1 MAKPLIF
8 VVDDEPESGRLLAYH
23 LGKAGYEVE
32 LFSNGP
38 DCLKALDRNPSLV
51 CLDMQMPEMDGLEVL
66 KRIKAQ
72 NTKLGV
78 IMVTSNN
85 VVDTA
90 VQALKLG
97 AADYIIKPVDREK
110 IYIIKPVDREK
121 ILATVE
127 DTLDQTRVVGQ
138 IRNMEKDME
147 SAFAYK
153 NIVGDSDA
161 IKNVFTQIE
170 QVKSSNVNV
179 YINGESGTG
188 KELVARAIHFSGPGE
203 NRPFIDINCSA
214 LAEGLL
220 ETEMFGHEK
229 GAFTGAVGTHHG
241 KLELADG
248 GTLFFDEIA
257 DMSLKLQVKLLR
269 FLEEKSFER
278 VGGTKKIKVNV
289 RVVSATNKDL
299 QKEVE
304 KGNFREDLYYRLVV
318 FTIHVPPLR
327 DRKND
332 IPLLCGYLL
341 NKFKDELNKDIS
353 HISPEA
359 MDILNHYSW
368 PGNVRQLQ
376 NVILQSML
384 MSQTDTIEVEH
395 LPQEIQ
401 KAHETAAGT
410 VEEKSAVSGEE
421 ESSGGVDANS
431 LSEPNSI
438 SLDEGEKQTLLSA
451 LKMTNWNISEASNL
465 LGISRTTFYR
475 KLKKHGLSQTRG

>member
-1 MAKPLIF
+1 MAKSLIF

-23 LGKAGYEVE
+23 LDKGGYEVE
-32 LFSNGP
+32 LFSNGA
-38 DCLKALDRNPSLV
+38 DCLKALDRNPSIV

-66 KRIKAQ
+66 KRIKQ
-72 NTKLGV
+72 QDSKVGV
-78 IMVTSNN
+78 IMVTANN

-97 AADYIIKPVDREK
+97 AADYIIKPADREK
-110 IYIIKPVDREK
+110 L
-121 ILATVE
+121 LATVE
-127 DTLDQTRVVGQ
+127 DTLDQTQVVGQ
-138 IRNMEKDME
+138 IRNMEKGME
-147 SAFAYK
+147 ADFAYK
-153 NIVGDSDA
+153 NIVGESEA
-161 IKNVFTQIE
+161 IKKAFTQIE

-188 KELVARAIHFSGPGE
+188 KELVARAIHFSGPDE

-214 LAEGLL
+214 LAESLL
-220 ETEMFGHEK
+220 ESEMFGHEK
-229 GAFTGAVGTHHG
+229 GAFTGAVGTHRG

-304 KGNFREDLYYRLVV
+304 NGNFREDLYYRLVV

-327 DRKND
+327 ERKND
-332 IPLLCGYLL
+332 IPLLCSYLL
-341 NKFKDELNKDIS
+341 NKFNDELNKEIS
-353 HISPEA
+353 RISLEA
-359 MDILNHYSW
+359 MDILNHYRW

-384 MSQTDTIEVEH
+384 MSQTGTIEVEH

-401 KAHETAAGT
+401 KAHEQAQSK
-410 VEEKSAVSGEE
+410 EEPASSEKEKTMMENS
-421 ESSGGVDANS
+421 ESESVGS
-431 LSEPNSI
+431 SSI

-475 KLKKHGLSQTRG
+475 KLKKHGLSQTQS

>member
-1 MAKPLIF
+1 MAKSLIF

-23 LGKAGYEVE
+23 LEKAGYKVE

-38 DCLKALDRNPSLV
+38 DCLKALDRNPGIV

-66 KRIKAQ
+66 KRIKQ
-72 NTKLGV
+72 QDSKVGV

-97 AADYIIKPVDREK
+97 AADYIIKPADREK
-110 IYIIKPVDREK
+110 
-121 ILATVE
+121 LLTTVE

-147 SAFAYK
+147 AAFAYK
-153 NIVGDSDA
+153 NIVGESPA
-161 IKNVFTQIE
+161 IKRTFTQIE
-170 QVKSSNVNV
+170 QVKDSNVNV

-188 KELVARAIHFSGPGE
+188 KELVARAIHFSGPDE

-214 LAEGLL
+214 LAESLL
-220 ETEMFGHEK
+220 ESEMFGHEK
-229 GAFTGAVGTHHG
+229 GAFTGAIGTHRG

-278 VGGTKKIKVNV
+278 VGGTKKIKVNA

-327 DRKND
+327 ERKDD
-332 IPLLCGYLL
+332 ISLLCGYLL
-341 NKFKDELNKDIS
+341 NKFKDELNKEIT
-353 HISPEA
+353 HISPGA
-359 MDILNHYSW
+359 MDILNHYHW

-395 LPQEIQ
+395 FPQEIQ
-401 KAHETAAGT
+401 KAQEKANAPVEGESASSEKEETPGGVGT
-410 VEEKSAVSGEE
+410 NSQSG
-421 ESSGGVDANS
+421 SSG
-431 LSEPNSI
+431 I
-438 SLDEGEKQTLLSA
+438 SLDEGEKQALMSA

>member
-1 MAKPLIF
+1 LGNYQTMDKPLIF

-23 LGKAGYEVE
+23 LEKAGYRIE

-38 DCLKALDRNPSLV
+38 DCLKALGLKPSLV
-51 CLDMQMPEMDGLEVL
+51 CLDMQMPGMDGLEVL
-66 KRIKAQ
+66 KEIKTQ
-72 NTKLGV
+72 DSKLGV

-97 AADYIIKPVDREK
+97 AADYIIKPA
-110 IYIIKPVDREK
+110 DREK

-127 DTLDQTRVVGQ
+127 EALDQTQMVGQ
-138 IRNMEKDME
+138 IRNLEKDME
-147 SAFAYK
+147 GAFAYK
-153 NIVGDSDA
+153 NIVGESDA
-161 IKNVFTQIE
+161 IKRAFTQIE
-170 QVKSSNVNV
+170 QVKDSNVNV

-188 KELVARAIHFSGPGE
+188 KELVARAIHFCGPDE

-220 ETEMFGHEK
+220 ESEMFGHEK
-229 GAFTGAVGTHHG
+229 GAFTGAIGTHHG

-278 VGGTKKIKVNV
+278 VGGTKKIKVKV

-304 KGNFREDLYYRLVV
+304 NGNFREDLYYRLVV

-327 DRKND
+327 ERKND
-332 IPLLCGYLL
+332 IPLLCAYFL
-341 NKFKDELNKDIS
+341 NKFKDELNKEIN

-359 MDILNHYSW
+359 MDILNLYRW

-384 MSQTDTIEVEH
+384 MSQTDTIEVEN
-395 LPQEIQ
+395 LPQEIL
-401 KAHETAAGT
+401 KAR
-410 VEEKSAVSGEE
+410 EEKAPVPAKEIT
-421 ESSGGVDANS
+421 SSSKVERSEGMDANS
-431 LSEPNSI
+431 LSGTNSI

-465 LGISRTTFYR
+465 LEISRTTFYR
-475 KLKKHGLSQTRG
+475 KLKKHGLNQTRG

>member
-1 MAKPLIF
+1 MKKPLIF
-8 VVDDEPESGRLLAYH
+8 VVDDEPESGGLLGYF
-23 LGKAGYEVE
+23 LEKAGYEVQG
-32 LFSNGP
+32 FSNGP
-38 DCLKALDRNPSLV
+38 DCLKALDRNPSIV
-51 CLDMQMPEMDGLEVL
+51 CLDVQMPEMDGLEVL

-72 NTKLGV
+72 NPKMGV

-97 AADYIIKPVDREK
+97 AADYIIKPADREK
-110 IYIIKPVDREK
+110 L
-121 ILATVE
+121 LATVE
-127 DTLDQTRVVGQ
+127 ETLNQSQVVGQ
-138 IRNMEKDME
+138 IRSMEKGME
-147 SAFAYK
+147 SDFAYK
-153 NIVGDSDA
+153 NIVGESQA

-170 QVKSSNVNV
+170 QVKDSNVNV
-179 YINGESGTG
+179 YINGESGSG
-188 KELVARAIHFSGPGE
+188 KELVARAIHFSGPEE

-214 LAEGLL
+214 LAESLL

-229 GAFTGAVGTHHG
+229 GAFTGAIGTHRG

-278 VGGTKKIKVNV
+278 VGGTKKIKVDV

-327 DRKND
+327 ERSND
-332 IPLLCGYLL
+332 IPILCGYLL
-341 NKFKDELNKDIS
+341 NKFRDELNKEIS
-353 HISPEA
+353 HISPAA
-359 MDILNHYSW
+359 MDILNRYRW
-368 PGNVRQLQ
+368 PGNIRQLQ

-384 MSQTDTIEVEH
+384 MSQTGTIEVEH

-401 KAHETAAGT
+401 KAQ
-410 VEEKSAVSGEE
+410 EEVGAPIKEESDSSGERLE
-421 ESSGGVDANS
+421 EGPIGSSG
-431 LSEPNSI
+431 I

-465 LGISRTTFYR
+465 LSISRTTFYR

>member
-1 MAKPLIF
+1 
-8 VVDDEPESGRLLAYH
+8 
-23 LGKAGYEVE
+23 
-32 LFSNGP
+32 
-38 DCLKALDRNPSLV
+38 
-51 CLDMQMPEMDGLEVL
+51 
-66 KRIKAQ
+66 
-72 NTKLGV
+72 
-78 IMVTSNN
+78 
-85 VVDTA
+85 
-90 VQALKLG
+90 
-97 AADYIIKPVDREK
+97 
-110 IYIIKPVDREK
+110 
-121 ILATVE
+121 
-127 DTLDQTRVVGQ
+127 
-138 IRNMEKDME
+138 MEKSMGSD
-147 SAFAYK
+147 FAYK
-153 NIVGDSDA
+153 NIVGESQA

-170 QVKSSNVNV
+170 QVKDSNINV

-214 LAEGLL
+214 LAESLL

-229 GAFTGAVGTHHG
+229 GAFTGAVGTHRG

-278 VGGTKKIKVNV
+278 VGGTKKIKVDV

-327 DRKND
+327 ERKND
-332 IPLLCGYLL
+332 ISHLCSYLL
-341 NKFKDELNKDIS
+341 NKFKDELNKEIS
-353 HISPEA
+353 HISPAA
-359 MDILNHYSW
+359 MDILNQYRW

-384 MSQTDTIEVEH
+384 MSKTGTIEVEH

-401 KAHETAAGT
+401 NAQPEAPASVKVKSDLPEE
-410 VEEKSAVSGEE
+410 VEEDSADTSK
-421 ESSGGVDANS
+421 
-431 LSEPNSI
+431 I
-438 SLDEGEKQTLLSA
+438 SLDEGEKQTLMSA

-465 LGISRTTFYR
+465 LSISRTTFYR

>member
-1 MAKPLIF
+1 MKKPLIF
-8 VVDDEPESGRLLAYH
+8 VVDDELESGSLLAYF
-23 LGKAGYEVE
+23 LEKAGYEVAG
-32 LFSNGP
+32 FSNGP
-38 DCLKALDRNPSLV
+38 DCLKELHRKPSIV
-51 CLDMQMPEMDGLEVL
+51 CLDVQMPEMDGLEVL
-66 KRIKAQ
+66 KKVKAQ
-72 NTKLGV
+72 DSRIGA

-97 AADYIIKPVDREK
+97 AADYIIKPADREK
-110 IYIIKPVDREK
+110 LLE
-121 ILATVE
+121 TVE
-127 DTLDQTRVVGQ
+127 EVLNQTQVVSQ
-138 IRNMEKDME
+138 IRSMEKTMGGD
-147 SAFAYK
+147 FAYK
-153 NIVGDSDA
+153 NIVGESQA
-161 IKNVFTQIE
+161 IKDVFTQIE
-170 QVKSSNVNV
+170 QVKESNVNV

-188 KELVARAIHFSGPGE
+188 KELVARAIHFSGSAE

-229 GAFTGAVGTHHG
+229 GAFTGAIGTHRG

-257 DMSLKLQVKLLR
+257 DMSLNLQVKLLR

-278 VGGTKKIKVNV
+278 VGGTKKISVNV

-327 DRKND
+327 ERKND
-332 IPLLCGYLL
+332 IPHLCGYFL
-341 NKFKDELNKDIS
+341 NKFKDELNKEIN
-353 HISPEA
+353 HISPAA
-359 MDILNHYSW
+359 MEVLNLYRW

-384 MSQTDTIEVEH
+384 MSQTGVIEVEN
-395 LPQEIQ
+395 LPQEIR
-401 KAHETAAGT
+401 KAQQETPASAQEISDLSGKEETGQSESENDPAG
-410 VEEKSAVSGEE
+410 S
-421 ESSGGVDANS
+421 NR
-431 LSEPNSI
+431 I
-438 SLDEGEKQTLLSA
+438 SLNEGEKQTLLSA

-465 LGISRTTFYR
+465 LSISRTTFYR
-475 KLKKHGLSQTRG
+475 KLKKHGLNQTRG

>member
-1 MAKPLIF
+1 MAKSLIF

-23 LGKAGYEVE
+23 LEKAGYKVE

-38 DCLKALDRNPSLV
+38 DCLKALDRNPGIV

-66 KRIKAQ
+66 KRIKQ
-72 NTKLGV
+72 QDSKVGV

-97 AADYIIKPVDREK
+97 AADYIIKPADREK
-110 IYIIKPVDREK
+110 
-121 ILATVE
+121 LLTTVE

-147 SAFAYK
+147 AAFAYK
-153 NIVGDSDA
+153 NIVGESPA
-161 IKNVFTQIE
+161 IKRTFTQIE
-170 QVKSSNVNV
+170 QVKDSNVNV

-188 KELVARAIHFSGPGE
+188 KELVARAIHFSGPDE

-214 LAEGLL
+214 LAESLL
-220 ETEMFGHEK
+220 ESEMFGHEK
-229 GAFTGAVGTHHG
+229 GAFTGAIGTHRG

-278 VGGTKKIKVNV
+278 VGGTKKIKVNA

-327 DRKND
+327 ERKDD
-332 IPLLCGYLL
+332 ISLLCGYLL
-341 NKFKDELNKDIS
+341 NKFKDELNKEIT
-353 HISPEA
+353 HISPGA
-359 MDILNHYSW
+359 MDILNHYHW

-395 LPQEIQ
+395 FPQEIQ
-401 KAHETAAGT
+401 KAQEKANAPVEGESASSEKEETPGGVGT
-410 VEEKSAVSGEE
+410 NSQSG
-421 ESSGGVDANS
+421 SSG
-431 LSEPNSI
+431 I
-438 SLDEGEKQTLLSA
+438 SLDEGEKQALMSA

-475 KLKKHGLSQTRG
+475 KLKKHGLSQT

>member
-1 MAKPLIF
+1 MKKPLIF
-8 VVDDEPESGRLLAYH
+8 VVDDEPESGSLLAYF
-23 LGKAGYEVE
+23 LEKAGYEVE
-32 LFSNGP
+32 GFTNGP
-38 DCLKALDRNPSLV
+38 DCLKALDRNPSIV
-51 CLDMQMPEMDGLEVL
+51 CLDVQMPEMDGLEVL
-66 KRIKAQ
+66 ERIREQ
-72 NTKLGV
+72 NSRIGV

-85 VVDTA
+85 VLDTA

-97 AADYIIKPVDREK
+97 AVDYIIKPA
-110 IYIIKPVDREK
+110 DREK
-121 ILATVE
+121 ILSTVE
-127 DTLDQTRVVGQ
+127 ETLNQTRVVGH
-138 IRNMEKDME
+138 IRNLEKGMEND
-147 SAFAYK
+147 FAYK
-153 NIVGDSDA
+153 NIVGESQE

-170 QVKSSNVNV
+170 QVKDSNVNV

-188 KELVARAIHFSGPGE
+188 KELVARAIHFSGPEG
-203 NRPFIDINCSA
+203 NRPFVDINCSA
-214 LAEGLL
+214 LAENLL

-229 GAFTGAVGTHHG
+229 GAFTGAVSTHRG

-248 GTLFFDEIA
+248 GTLFLDEIA
-257 DMSLKLQVKLLR
+257 DMSLSLQVKLLR

-289 RVVSATNKDL
+289 RVISATNKNL

-332 IPLLCGYLL
+332 IPLLCNYLL
-341 NKFKDELNKDIS
+341 NKFKDELNKEIS
-353 HISPEA
+353 HISPDA
-359 MDILNHYSW
+359 LDILNQYRW

-384 MSQTDTIEVEH
+384 MSQTGTIEVEH
-395 LPQEIQ
+395 LPQEMRDQ
-401 KAHETAAGT
+401 EATAP
-410 VEEKSAVSGEE
+410 ESG
-421 ESSGGVDANS
+421 SSGAESVVVKE
-431 LSEPNSI
+431 SEGNPVGSDNI

-465 LGISRTTFYR
+465 LSISRTTFYR
-475 KLKKHGLSQTRG
+475 KLKKHGLNQAKG

>member
-1 MAKPLIF
+1 MKKTLIF
-8 VVDDEPESGRLLAYH
+8 VVDDEPESGALLAYF
-23 LGKAGYEVE
+23 LEKAGYEVKG
-32 LFSNGP
+32 FTNGP
-38 DCLKALDRNPSLV
+38 DCLKALGQNPSLV
-51 CLDMQMPEMDGLEVL
+51 CLDVQMPGMDGLEVL
-66 KRIKAQ
+66 KKIKEENPQ
-72 NTKLGV
+72 RGV

-97 AADYIIKPVDREK
+97 AADYIIKPADREK
-110 IYIIKPVDREK
+110 F
-121 ILATVE
+121 LATVE
-127 DTLDQTRVVGQ
+127 DTLDQTQVVGQ
-138 IRNMEKDME
+138 IRNMEKGME
-147 SAFAYK
+147 SDFAYK
-153 NIVGDSDA
+153 NIVGESES
-161 IKNVFTQIE
+161 IRNVFTQIE
-170 QVKSSNVNV
+170 QVKDSNVNV

-188 KELVARAIHFSGPGE
+188 KELVARAIHFSKAGE

-229 GAFTGAVGTHHG
+229 GAFTGAIGTHRG

-304 KGNFREDLYYRLVV
+304 AGNFREDLYYRLVV

-327 DRKND
+327 ERKND
-332 IPLLCGYLL
+332 VTLLCGYLL
-341 NKFKDELNKDIS
+341 NKFKDELNKEIS

-359 MDILNHYSW
+359 MDVLNRYRW
-368 PGNVRQLQ
+368 PGNIRQLQ

-384 MSQTDTIEVEH
+384 MSQTGTIEVEH
-395 LPQEIQ
+395 LPQEIR
-401 KAHETAAGT
+401 KAGDT
-410 VEEKSAVSGEE
+410 VSSAKGVSDSSEDERGLVGKAEEVPVGS
-421 ESSGGVDANS
+421 D
-431 LSEPNSI
+431 SI
-438 SLDEGEKQTLLSA
+438 SFEEGEKKTLLSA

-465 LGISRTTFYR
+465 LNISRTTFYR
-475 KLKKHGLSQTRG
+475 KLKKHRLSQTQG

>member
-8 VVDDEPESGRLLAYH
+8 VVDDEPESGGLLAYY
-23 LGKAGYEVE
+23 LEKAGYEVAQ
-32 LFSNGP
+32 FSNGP

-72 NTKLGV
+72 NSKLGA

-85 VVDTA
+85 EVDTA

-97 AADYIIKPVDREK
+97 AADYIIKPADRE
-110 IYIIKPVDREK
+110 RF
-121 ILATVE
+121 LTTVE
-127 DTLDQTRVVGQ
+127 DTLDQTQLVGQ

-153 NIVGDSDA
+153 NIVGESQA
-161 IKNVFTQIE
+161 IKKVFTQIE
-170 QVKSSNVNV
+170 QVKDSNVNV

-188 KELVARAIHFSGPGE
+188 KELVARAIHFSGPEE

-229 GAFTGAVGTHHG
+229 GAFTGAIGTHRG

-327 DRKND
+327 ERKND

-341 NKFKDELNKDIS
+341 NKFKDELNKEIS
-353 HISPEA
+353 HISPGA
-359 MDILNHYSW
+359 MDILNHYRW

-384 MSQTDTIEVEH
+384 MSQTSTIEIEN

-401 KAHETAAGT
+401 KA
-410 VEEKSAVSGEE
+410 GEE
-421 ESSGGVDANS
+421 GATASVKGEPA
-431 LSEPNSI
+431 LSEEVRASDGMETSENDQAGSNRI
-438 SLDEGEKQTLLSA
+438 SLDEGEKQTLMSA

>member
-1 MAKPLIF
+1 MAKSLIF

-23 LGKAGYEVE
+23 LEKASYKVD

-38 DCLKALDRNPSLV
+38 DCLKALDRNPSIV

-66 KRIKAQ
+66 KRIKRQ
-72 NTKLGV
+72 DSKVGV

-85 VVDTA
+85 VIDTA

-110 IYIIKPVDREK
+110 I
-121 ILATVE
+121 LATVE
-127 DTLDQTRVVGQ
+127 NTLDQTRVVGQ

-153 NIVGDSDA
+153 NIVGESQA
-161 IKNVFTQIE
+161 IKSVFAQIE
-170 QVKSSNVNV
+170 RVKDSNVNV

-188 KELVARAIHFSGPGE
+188 KELVARAIHFSGPDE

-220 ETEMFGHEK
+220 ESEMFGHEK
-229 GAFTGAVGTHHG
+229 GSFTGAIGTHRG

-257 DMSLKLQVKLLR
+257 DMSPKLQVKLLR

-327 DRKND
+327 ERKND
-332 IPLLCGYLL
+332 IPLLFGYLL
-341 NKFKDELNKDIS
+341 NKFKDELNKEIT

-359 MDILNHYSW
+359 MDILNHYRW

-384 MSQTDTIEVEH
+384 MSQTSTIEVEH

-401 KAHETAAGT
+401 KAQGGNSSSVKGESASSEGER
-410 VEEKSAVSGEE
+410 VFEEDS
-421 ESSGGVDANS
+421 ESDPASSNR
-431 LSEPNSI
+431 I

-475 KLKKHGLSQTRG
+475 KLKKHGLNQTQG

>member
-1 MAKPLIF
+1 MAKTLIF
-8 VVDDEPESGRLLAYH
+8 VVDDETESRLLLAYH
-23 LGKAGYEVE
+23 LEKSGYEVE
-32 LFSNGP
+32 QFSNGP
-38 DCLKALDRNPSLV
+38 DCLKALDRKPGIV
-51 CLDMQMPEMDGLEVL
+51 CLDMQMPKMDGLEVL
-66 KRIKAQ
+66 KRIKKKDPQ
-72 NTKLGV
+72 TGV

-97 AADYIIKPVDREK
+97 AADYIIKPADREK
-110 IYIIKPVDREK
+110 
-121 ILATVE
+121 LLTTVE
-127 DTLDQTRVVGQ
+127 DALDSTRVVGQ
-138 IRNMEKDME
+138 IRNMEKGMKGD
-147 SAFAYK
+147 FAYK
-153 NIVGDSDA
+153 NIVGESQV
-161 IKNVFTQIE
+161 IKDVFTQIE
-170 QVKSSNVNV
+170 RVKDSNVNV

-188 KELVARAIHFSGPGE
+188 KELVARAIHFSGLDD

-229 GAFTGAVGTHHG
+229 GAFTGATGTHRG

-327 DRKND
+327 ERRND
-332 IPLLCGYLL
+332 IPLLCAYLL
-341 NKFKDELNKDIS
+341 NKFKDELNKEIN

-359 MDILNHYSW
+359 MDIFNHYRW

-384 MSQTDTIEVEH
+384 MAQTDTIEVEN
-395 LPQEIQ
+395 LPQEIR
-401 KAHETAAGT
+401 EVRESTAPV
-410 VEEKSAVSGEE
+410 VEELA
-421 ESSGGVDANS
+421 SSGKERMVEGEGADSQSVPS
-431 LSEPNSI
+431 SI
-438 SLDEGEKQTLLSA
+438 SLDEGEKQALLSA

-465 LGISRTTFYR
+465 LRISRTTFYR
-475 KLKKHGLSQTRG
+475 KLKKHGLNQSRG

>member
-1 MAKPLIF
+1 MAKSLIF

-23 LGKAGYEVE
+23 LEKAGYEVG

-38 DCLKALDRNPSLV
+38 DCLKALDRKPSIV
-51 CLDMQMPEMDGLEVL
+51 CLDMQMPKMDGLEVL
-66 KRIKAQ
+66 KRIKQ
-72 NTKLGV
+72 QDSKVGV

-85 VVDTA
+85 VIDTA

-97 AADYIIKPVDREK
+97 AADYIIKPADREK
-110 IYIIKPVDREK
+110 
-121 ILATVE
+121 LLTTVE
-127 DTLDQTRVVGQ
+127 DTLDQTQVVGQ

-147 SAFAYK
+147 GAFAYK
-153 NIVGDSDA
+153 NIVGESQD
-161 IKNVFTQIE
+161 IKRVFTQIE
-170 QVKSSNVNV
+170 QVKGSNVNV

-188 KELVARAIHFSGPGE
+188 KELVARAIHFSGPDE

-220 ETEMFGHEK
+220 ETELFGHEK
-229 GAFTGAVGTHHG
+229 GAFTGAIGTHHG

-299 QKEVE
+299 LKEVE
-304 KGNFREDLYYRLVV
+304 MGNFREDLYYRLVV

-327 DRKND
+327 ERRND
-332 IPLLCGYLL
+332 IPLLCSYLL
-341 NKFKDELNKDIS
+341 NKFKDELNKEIN
-353 HISPEA
+353 HISPDA
-359 MDILNHYSW
+359 MDILNHYRW

-401 KAHETAAGT
+401 KAQEIATAP
-410 VEEKSAVSGEE
+410 GEE
-421 ESSGGVDANS
+421 ESASDEGRETSGGGDVNS
-431 LSEPNSI
+431 QSGSNSI

-451 LKMTNWNISEASNL
+451 LKMTSWNISEASNL

>member
-1 MAKPLIF
+1 MKKTLIF
-8 VVDDEPESGRLLAYH
+8 VVDDEPESGALLAYF
-23 LGKAGYEVE
+23 LEKAGYEVKG
-32 LFSNGP
+32 FTNGP
-38 DCLKALDRNPSLV
+38 DCLEALDQNPSLV
-51 CLDMQMPEMDGLEVL
+51 CLDVQMPEMDGLEVL
-66 KRIKAQ
+66 KRIKEK
-72 NTKLGV
+72 NPKMGV
-78 IMVTSNN
+78 VMVTSNN

-97 AADYIIKPVDREK
+97 AADYIIKPADREK
-110 IYIIKPVDREK
+110 
-121 ILATVE
+121 LLTTVE
-127 DTLDQTRVVGQ
+127 ETLDQTHMVGE
-138 IRNMEKDME
+138 IRNMEKGME
-147 SAFAYK
+147 SDFAYK
-153 NIVGDSDA
+153 NIVGESKA

-170 QVKSSNVNV
+170 QVKESNVNV

-188 KELVARAIHFSGPGE
+188 KELVARAIHFSGPEE

-214 LAEGLL
+214 LAESLL

-229 GAFTGAVGTHHG
+229 GAFTGAIGTHQG

-327 DRKND
+327 ERKND
-332 IPLLCGYLL
+332 IPLLCSYLL
-341 NKFKDELNKDIS
+341 NKFKDELNKEIS

-359 MDILNHYSW
+359 MDILNRYRW

-384 MSQTDTIEVEH
+384 MSQTGTIEVEH
-395 LPQEIQ
+395 LPKEIQ
-401 KAHETAAGT
+401 KSQDAASAP
-410 VEEKSAVSGEE
+410 VNEEPDSSGEE
-421 ESSGGVDANS
+421 AITANETEGSSEGGS
-431 LSEPNSI
+431 RI

-451 LKMTNWNISEASNL
+451 LKMTNWNISEASNIL
-465 LGISRTTFYR
+465 SISRTTFYR
-475 KLKKHGLSQTRG
+475 KLKKHGLSQTRD

>member
-8 VVDDEPESGRLLAYH
+8 VVDDEPESGGLLTYY
-23 LGKAGYEVE
+23 LEKAGYEVE
-32 LFSNGP
+32 QFSNGP
-38 DCLKALDRNPSLV
+38 DCLKAMDRKPGV
-51 CLDMQMPEMDGLEVL
+51 ICLDMQMPEMDGLEVL
-66 KRIKAQ
+66 KRIKAM
-72 NTKLGV
+72 NSKLGV

-97 AADYIIKPVDREK
+97 ASDYIIKPADREK
-110 IYIIKPVDREK
+110 FLE
-121 ILATVE
+121 TVE
-127 DTLDQTRVVGQ
+127 ETWEQTRVVGQ
-138 IRNMEKDME
+138 IRNMQKDME

-153 NIVGDSDA
+153 NIVGESQA
-161 IKNVFTQIE
+161 IKSVFTQIE
-170 QVKSSNVNV
+170 QVKGSNVNV

-188 KELVARAIHFSGPGE
+188 KELVARAIHFSGVDE

-214 LAEGLL
+214 LAESLL
-220 ETEMFGHEK
+220 ETELFGHEK
-229 GAFTGAVGTHHG
+229 GAFTGAIGTHRG

-269 FLEEKSFER
+269 FLEEKNFER
-278 VGGTKKIKVNV
+278 VGGTKKIKVKV

-299 QKEVE
+299 LKEVE

-327 DRKND
+327 ERKND
-332 IPLLCGYLL
+332 IPVLCGYLL
-341 NKFKDELNKDIS
+341 NKFKDELNKEIT
-353 HISPEA
+353 HISPDA
-359 MDILNHYSW
+359 MDILNHYPW

-384 MSQTDTIEVEH
+384 MSQTGTIEVEH

-401 KAHETAAGT
+401 KRQ
-410 VEEKSAVSGEE
+410 EKADSSISVSSEKDSAVVGKAENHPAGS
-421 ESSGGVDANS
+421 DR
-431 LSEPNSI
+431 I

-465 LGISRTTFYR
+465 LDISRTTFYR
-475 KLKKHGLSQTRG
+475 KLKKHGLNQTRE

>member
-1 MAKPLIF
+1 MAKTLIF
-8 VVDDEPESGRLLAYH
+8 VVDDESESRLVLAYH
-23 LGKAGYEVE
+23 LEKAGYEVE
-32 LFSNGP
+32 QFSNGP
-38 DCLKALDRNPSLV
+38 DCLKALDRKPGIV
-51 CLDMQMPEMDGLEVL
+51 CLDMQMPKMDGLEVL
-66 KRIKAQ
+66 KRIKQ
-72 NTKLGV
+72 RDSKVGV

-97 AADYIIKPVDREK
+97 AADYIIKPADREK
-110 IYIIKPVDREK
+110 
-121 ILATVE
+121 LLTTVE
-127 DTLDQTRVVGQ
+127 DALDSTRVVGQ

-153 NIVGDSDA
+153 NIVGESEA
-161 IKNVFTQIE
+161 IKTVFTQIE
-170 QVKSSNVNV
+170 RVKDSNVNV
-179 YINGESGTG
+179 YVNGESGTG
-188 KELVARAIHFSGPGE
+188 KELVARAIHFSGPDE

-229 GAFTGAVGTHHG
+229 GAFTGAIGTHRG

-299 QKEVE
+299 LKEVE

-327 DRKND
+327 ERKND

-341 NKFKDELNKDIS
+341 NKFKDELNKEIT
-353 HISPEA
+353 HVSPGA
-359 MDILNHYSW
+359 MDILNHYRW

-401 KAHETAAGT
+401 TARKEASAAVTGESASSEENKASVG
-410 VEEKSAVSGEE
+410 
-421 ESSGGVDANS
+421 
-431 LSEPNSI
+431 LSERDQADSNCI

-475 KLKKHGLSQTRG
+475 KLKKHGLNQTQG

>member
-1 MAKPLIF
+1 MKKPLIF
-8 VVDDEPESGRLLAYH
+8 VVDDEPESGGLLCYF
-23 LGKAGYEVE
+23 LEKAGYEVDG
-32 LFSNGP
+32 FSNGS
-38 DCLKALDRNPSLV
+38 DCLKALDRGPSLV
-51 CLDMQMPEMDGLEVL
+51 CLDVQMPEMDGLEVL

-72 NTKLGV
+72 NPKMGV

-97 AADYIIKPVDREK
+97 AADYIIKPADREK
-110 IYIIKPVDREK
+110 
-121 ILATVE
+121 LLGAVE
-127 DTLDQTRVVGQ
+127 ETLNQSQVVGQ
-138 IRNMEKDME
+138 IRSMEKGME
-147 SAFAYK
+147 SDFAYK
-153 NIVGDSDA
+153 NIVGESQA

-170 QVKSSNVNV
+170 QVKDSNVNV
-179 YINGESGTG
+179 YINGESGSG
-188 KELVARAIHFSGPGE
+188 KELVARAIHFSGPEG

-214 LAEGLL
+214 LAESLL

-229 GAFTGAVGTHHG
+229 GAFTGAVGTHRG

-278 VGGTKKIKVNV
+278 VGGTKKIKVDV

-327 DRKND
+327 ERSND
-332 IPLLCGYLL
+332 IPILCGYLL
-341 NKFKDELNKDIS
+341 NKFRDELNKDIS
-353 HISPEA
+353 HISPAA
-359 MDILNHYSW
+359 MDILNRYRW
-368 PGNVRQLQ
+368 PGNIRQLQ

-384 MSQTDTIEVEH
+384 MSQTGTIEVEH

-401 KAHETAAGT
+401 IAQDEVPVPAK
-410 VEEKSAVSGEE
+410 VESDSSGEE
-421 ESSGGVDANS
+421 KAPVEISEEEPVGSSR
-431 LSEPNSI
+431 I

-451 LKMTNWNISEASNL
+451 LKMTNWNISEASHL
-465 LGISRTTFYR
+465 LSISRTTFYR

>member
-1 MAKPLIF
+1 MTDDLIF
-8 VVDDEPESGRLLAYH
+8 VVDDEPEVGGLLAYY
-23 LGKAGYEVE
+23 LEKAGYRVE
-32 LFSNGP
+32 QFSSGP
-38 DCLKALDRNPSLV
+38 NCLKALDQNPRIV
-51 CLDMQMPEMDGLEVL
+51 CLDMHMPEMDGLEVL
-66 KRIKAQ
+66 KKIKDR
-72 NTKLGV
+72 NSGTGV

-85 VVDTA
+85 TVDTA

-97 AADYIIKPVDREK
+97 AADYIIKPADQEK
-110 IYIIKPVDREK
+110 FIGTIKEV
-121 ILATVE
+121 
-127 DTLDQTRVVGQ
+127 LDQTRVVGQ
-138 IRNMEKDME
+138 IRSLEKDMKQ
-147 SAFAYK
+147 AFAYK
-153 NIVGDSDA
+153 NIIGESPA

-170 QVKSSNVNV
+170 RVKDSNVNV
-179 YINGESGTG
+179 YIHGESGTG
-188 KELVARAIHFSGPGE
+188 KELVARAIHFSGPE
-203 NRPFIDINCSA
+203 QNRPFIDINCSA
-214 LAEGLL
+214 LAESLL

-229 GAFTGAVGTHHG
+229 GAFTGAIGTHRG

-248 GTLFFDEIA
+248 GTLFLDEIA
-257 DMSLKLQVKLLR
+257 DMSLQLQVKLLR

-278 VGGTKKIKVNV
+278 VGGTKKIKVDV

-327 DRKND
+327 ERRDH

-341 NKFKDELNKDIS
+341 NKFKDELNKEIS
-353 HISPEA
+353 HISPDA
-359 MDILNHYSW
+359 MDIMNNYRW

-384 MSQTDTIEVEH
+384 MSQSGIIEVAH

-401 KAHETAAGT
+401 KSRQEPVTPLKES
-410 VEEKSAVSGEE
+410 VSFEDSPSDDNSKS
-421 ESSGGVDANS
+421 DFHK
-431 LSEPNSI
+431 I

-465 LGISRTTFYR
+465 LSISRTTFYR
-475 KLKKHGLSQTRG
+475 KLKKHGLSQSRD

>member
-1 MAKPLIF
+1 MTTPLVF
-8 VVDDEPESGRLLAYH
+8 VVDDEPESGGLLAYY
-23 LGKAGYEVE
+23 LEKAGYEVAQ
-32 LFSNGP
+32 FSNGP
-38 DCLKALDRNPSLV
+38 DCLKSLDRNPSLV
-51 CLDMQMPEMDGLEVL
+51 CLDMHMPEMDGLDVL
-66 KRIKAQ
+66 KRIKSKNSPA
-72 NTKLGV
+72 GV
-78 IMVTSNN
+78 IMVTSNKT
-85 VVDTA
+85 VDTA

-97 AADYIIKPVDREK
+97 TADYIIKPADQDK
-110 IYIIKPVDREK
+110 F
-121 ILATVE
+121 LATVQE
-127 DTLDQTRVVGQ
+127 TLDQTQVVGR
-138 IRNMEKDME
+138 IRKMEKDME
-147 SAFAYK
+147 KAFAYK
-153 NIVGDSDA
+153 NIVGESPS
-161 IKNVFTQIE
+161 IRNVFTQIE
-170 QVKSSNVNV
+170 QVKGSNVNV

-188 KELVARAIHFSGPGE
+188 KELVARAIHFSGTE
-203 NRPFIDINCSA
+203 DNRPFIDINCSA

-229 GAFTGAVGTHHG
+229 GAFTGAIGTHRG

-278 VGGTKKIKVNV
+278 VGGTKKINVNV
-289 RVVSATNKDL
+289 RVVSDTNKDL

-318 FTIHVPPLR
+318 FTIHVPSLR
-327 DRKND
+327 ERKND

-341 NKFKDELNKDIS
+341 NKFKDELNKEITR
-353 HISPEA
+353 ISPEA
-359 MDILNHYSW
+359 MDILNAYRW

-384 MSQTDTIEVEH
+384 MSQTGSIEVEN

-401 KAHETAAGT
+401 KFRVEAAAG
-410 VEEKSAVSGEE
+410 VEESQPTGEGSPSGDVENE
-421 ESSGGVDANS
+421 PGDSSV
-431 LSEPNSI
+431 I

-465 LGISRTTFYR
+465 LSISRTTFYR
-475 KLKKHGLSQTRG
+475 KLKKHGLSQNRG

>member
-1 MAKPLIF
+1 MAKSLIF

-23 LGKAGYEVE
+23 LEKAGYKVE

-38 DCLKALDRNPSLV
+38 DCLKALDRNPGIV

-66 KRIKAQ
+66 KRIKQ
-72 NTKLGV
+72 QDSKVGV
-78 IMVTSNN
+78 IMVTSTN

-110 IYIIKPVDREK
+110 
-121 ILATVE
+121 LLTTVE

-147 SAFAYK
+147 AAFAYK
-153 NIVGDSDA
+153 NIVGESPA
-161 IKNVFTQIE
+161 IKRTFTQIE
-170 QVKSSNVNV
+170 QVKDSNVNV

-188 KELVARAIHFSGPGE
+188 KELVARAIHFSGPDE

-214 LAEGLL
+214 LAESLL
-220 ETEMFGHEK
+220 ESEMFGHEK
-229 GAFTGAVGTHHG
+229 GAFTGAIGTHRG

-278 VGGTKKIKVNV
+278 VGGTKKIKVNA

-327 DRKND
+327 ERKDD
-332 IPLLCGYLL
+332 ISLLCGYLL
-341 NKFKDELNKDIS
+341 NKFKDELNKEIT
-353 HISPEA
+353 HISPGA
-359 MDILNHYSW
+359 MDILNHYHW

-395 LPQEIQ
+395 FPQEIQ
-401 KAHETAAGT
+401 KAQEKATAPVKGESASSEKEETPGGVGT
-410 VEEKSAVSGEE
+410 NSQSG
-421 ESSGGVDANS
+421 SSG
-431 LSEPNSI
+431 I
-438 SLDEGEKQTLLSA
+438 SLDEGEKQALMSA

>member
-1 MAKPLIF
+1 MTDDLIF
-8 VVDDEPESGRLLAYH
+8 VVDDEPEVGGLLAYY
-23 LGKAGYEVE
+23 LEKAGYRVE
-32 LFSNGP
+32 QFSSGP
-38 DCLKALDRNPSLV
+38 NCLKALDQNPRIV
-51 CLDMQMPEMDGLEVL
+51 CLDMHMPEMDGLEVL
-66 KRIKAQ
+66 KKIKDR
-72 NTKLGV
+72 NSGTGV

-85 VVDTA
+85 TVDTA

-97 AADYIIKPVDREK
+97 AADYIIKPADQEK
-110 IYIIKPVDREK
+110 FIGTIKEV
-121 ILATVE
+121 
-127 DTLDQTRVVGQ
+127 LDQTRVVGQ
-138 IRNMEKDME
+138 IRSLEKDMKQ
-147 SAFAYK
+147 AFAYK
-153 NIVGDSDA
+153 NIIGESPA

-170 QVKSSNVNV
+170 RVKDSNVNV
-179 YINGESGTG
+179 YIHGESGTG
-188 KELVARAIHFSGPGE
+188 KELVARAIHFSGPE
-203 NRPFIDINCSA
+203 QNRPFIDINCSA
-214 LAEGLL
+214 LAESLL

-229 GAFTGAVGTHHG
+229 GAFTGAIGTHRG

-248 GTLFFDEIA
+248 GTLFLDEIA
-257 DMSLKLQVKLLR
+257 DMSLQLQVKLLR

-278 VGGTKKIKVNV
+278 VGGTKKIKVDV

-327 DRKND
+327 ERRDD

-341 NKFKDELNKDIS
+341 NKFKDELNKEIS
-353 HISPEA
+353 HISPDA
-359 MDILNHYSW
+359 MDIMNNYRW

-384 MSQTDTIEVEH
+384 MSQSGIIEVAH

-401 KAHETAAGT
+401 KSRQEPVTPLKES
-410 VEEKSAVSGEE
+410 VSFEDSPSDDNSKS
-421 ESSGGVDANS
+421 DFHK
-431 LSEPNSI
+431 I

-465 LGISRTTFYR
+465 LSISRTTFYR
-475 KLKKHGLSQTRG
+475 KLKKHGLSQSRD

>member
-8 VVDDEPESGRLLAYH
+8 VVDDEPESGALLAYY
-23 LGKAGYEVE
+23 LEKAGYEVAQF
-32 LFSNGP
+32 LNGP
-38 DCLKALDRNPSLV
+38 DSLMALDRNPSMV

-66 KRIKAQ
+66 KRIKARSP
-72 NTKLGV
+72 KLGV

-85 VVDTA
+85 VVDSA

-97 AADYIIKPVDREK
+97 AADYIIKPADQEK
-110 IYIIKPVDREK
+110 F
-121 ILATVE
+121 LATVK
-127 DTLDQTRVVGQ
+127 DTLDQTRVVDQ
-138 IRNMEKDME
+138 IRDLEKDME

-153 NIVGDSDA
+153 NIVGESSA
-161 IKNVFTQIE
+161 IKSVFAQIE
-170 QVKSSNVNV
+170 QVKDSNVNV

-188 KELVARAIHFSGPGE
+188 KELVARAIHFSGPDE

-214 LAEGLL
+214 LAESLL

-229 GAFTGAVGTHHG
+229 GAFTGAIGIHRG

-257 DMSLKLQVKLLR
+257 DMSLMLQVKLLR

-278 VGGTKKIKVNV
+278 VGGTKKIKVNL

-299 QKEVE
+299 QKEVD

-327 DRKND
+327 ERKND

-341 NKFKDELNKDIS
+341 NKFKDELNKEIS
-353 HISPEA
+353 HISPAA
-359 MDILNHYSW
+359 MDILNRYGW

-384 MSQTDTIEVEH
+384 MSQTGTIEVEH
-395 LPQEIQ
+395 LPKEIQ
-401 KAHETAAGT
+401 KTT
-410 VEEKSAVSGEE
+410 EEAPASVSGEPATSGE
-421 ESSGGVDANS
+421 VESSEGIEGSDNGPVGSNK
-431 LSEPNSI
+431 I

-475 KLKKHGLSQTRG
+475 KLKKHGLNQSQG

>member
-1 MAKPLIF
+1 
-8 VVDDEPESGRLLAYH
+8 VVDA
-23 LGKAGYEVE
+23 
-32 LFSNGP
+32 
-38 DCLKALDRNPSLV
+38 
-51 CLDMQMPEMDGLEVL
+51 
-66 KRIKAQ
+66 
-72 NTKLGV
+72 
-78 IMVTSNN
+78 
-85 VVDTA
+85 A

-97 AADYIIKPVDREK
+97 ASDYIIKPADREK
-110 IYIIKPVDREK
+110 F
-121 ILATVE
+121 LATVE
-127 DTLDQTRVVGQ
+127 ETLDQTRVMDH
-138 IRNMEKDME
+138 IRDMEKDME

-153 NIVGDSDA
+153 NIVGESQA

-170 QVKSSNVNV
+170 QVKHSNVNV

-188 KELVARAIHFSGPGE
+188 KELVARAIHFSGPEE

-214 LAEGLL
+214 LAESLL

-229 GAFTGAVGTHHG
+229 GAFTGATGTHRG

-299 QKEVE
+299 LKEVE

-327 DRKND
+327 ERKND

-341 NKFKDELNKDIS
+341 NKFKDELNKEIT
-353 HISPEA
+353 HISPAA
-359 MDILNHYSW
+359 MDILDHYSW

-384 MSQTDTIEVEH
+384 MSQTGTIEVEH
-395 LPQEIQ
+395 LPKEIKNAQ
-401 KAHETAAGT
+401 K
-410 VEEKSAVSGEE
+410 
-421 ESSGGVDANS
+421 ESSVAAEGESASSVKEDVYVGG
-431 LSEPNSI
+431 SENDPDRSNTI
-438 SLDEGEKQTLLSA
+438 SLNDGEKQTLLSA

-465 LGISRTTFYR
+465 LEISRTTFYR
-475 KLKKHGLSQTRG
+475 KLKKHGLSQARG

>member
-8 VVDDEPESGRLLAYH
+8 VVDDEPESGGLLTYY
-23 LGKAGYEVE
+23 LEKAGYEVAQ
-32 LFSNGP
+32 FSNGP
-38 DCLKALDRNPSLV
+38 DCLKAMDRNPGIV

-66 KRIKAQ
+66 KRIKTL
-72 NTKLGV
+72 NSKLGV

-97 AADYIIKPVDREK
+97 ASDYIIKPADRGKFLE
-110 IYIIKPVDREK
+110 
-121 ILATVE
+121 TVE
-127 DTLDQTRVVGQ
+127 ETWEQTRVVGQ
-138 IRNMEKDME
+138 IRNMQKDME

-153 NIVGDSDA
+153 NIVGESQA
-161 IKNVFTQIE
+161 IKSVFTQIE
-170 QVKSSNVNV
+170 QVKDSNVNV

-188 KELVARAIHFSGPGE
+188 KELVARAIHFSGEDE

-214 LAEGLL
+214 LAESLL

-229 GAFTGAVGTHHG
+229 GAFTGAIGTHRG

-278 VGGTKKIKVNV
+278 VGGTKKIKVKV

-299 QKEVE
+299 LKEVE

-327 DRKND
+327 ERKND
-332 IPLLCGYLL
+332 IPVLCGYLL
-341 NKFKDELNKDIS
+341 NKFKDELNKEITF
-353 HISPEA
+353 ISPDA
-359 MDILNHYSW
+359 MDILNHYPW

-384 MSQTDTIEVEH
+384 MSQTGTIEVEH

-401 KAHETAAGT
+401 KRQEKAASSISASS
-410 VEEKSAVSGEE
+410 EKDSAVVGEAE
-421 ESSGGVDANS
+421 NHPAGSDR
-431 LSEPNSI
+431 I

-465 LGISRTTFYR
+465 LDISRTTFYR
-475 KLKKHGLSQTRG
+475 KLKKHGLNQTRN

>member
-1 MAKPLIF
+1 MAKPLVF
-8 VVDDEPESGRLLAYH
+8 VVDDEPESGGLLAYY
-23 LGKAGYEVE
+23 LEKAGYEVE
-32 LFSNGP
+32 QFSNGP
-38 DCLKALDRNPSLV
+38 DCLQAMDRNPGII
-51 CLDMQMPEMDGLEVL
+51 CLDMHMPEMDGLEVL
-66 KRIKAQ
+66 KRIKAL
-72 NTKLGV
+72 NSKLGV

-97 AADYIIKPVDREK
+97 ASDYIIKPADRGKFLE
-110 IYIIKPVDREK
+110 
-121 ILATVE
+121 TVE
-127 DTLDQTRVVGQ
+127 DTWEQTRVVSQ
-138 IRNMEKDME
+138 IRNMQKGME

-153 NIVGDSDA
+153 NIVGESQA
-161 IKNVFTQIE
+161 IKSVFTHIE
-170 QVKSSNVNV
+170 QVKDSNVNV

-188 KELVARAIHFSGPGE
+188 KELVARAIHFSGPDE

-229 GAFTGAVGTHHG
+229 GAFTGAIGTHRG

-278 VGGTKKIKVNV
+278 VGGTKKIKVKV

-299 QKEVE
+299 LKEVE

-327 DRKND
+327 ERKND
-332 IPLLCGYLL
+332 IPILCSYLL
-341 NKFKDELNKDIS
+341 NKFKDELNKEITQ
-353 HISPEA
+353 ISPDA
-359 MDILNHYSW
+359 MNILNHYPW

-384 MSQTDTIEVEH
+384 MSKTGTIEVEH

-401 KAHETAAGT
+401 KRQEAAASSI
-410 VEEKSAVSGEE
+410 SARSENDNEVLGGA
-421 ESSGGVDANS
+421 ESSPDGSDR
-431 LSEPNSI
+431 I

-465 LGISRTTFYR
+465 LDISRTTFYR
-475 KLKKHGLSQTRG
+475 KLKKHGLSQTRN

>member
-1 MAKPLIF
+1 MKKALIF
-8 VVDDEPESGRLLAYH
+8 VVDDEPESGGLLAYF
-23 LGKAGYEVE
+23 LEKAGYEVKG
-32 LFSNGP
+32 FANGP
-38 DCLKALDRNPSLV
+38 DCLKALDQNPSLV
-51 CLDMQMPEMDGLEVL
+51 CLDVQMPGMDGLEVL
-66 KRIKAQ
+66 KKIKEENPQ
-72 NTKLGV
+72 RGV

-97 AADYIIKPVDREK
+97 AADYIIKPA
-110 IYIIKPVDREK
+110 DREK

-127 DTLDQTRVVGQ
+127 DTLDQTQVVGQ
-138 IRNMEKDME
+138 IRNMEKGME
-147 SAFAYK
+147 SDFAYK
-153 NIVGDSDA
+153 NIVGESES
-161 IKNVFTQIE
+161 IRNVFTQIE
-170 QVKSSNVNV
+170 QVKDSNVNV

-188 KELVARAIHFSGPGE
+188 KELVARAIHFSKAGE

-229 GAFTGAVGTHHG
+229 GAFTGAIGTHRG

-304 KGNFREDLYYRLVV
+304 AGNFREDLYYRLVV

-327 DRKND
+327 ERKND
-332 IPLLCGYLL
+332 VTLLCGYLL
-341 NKFKDELNKDIS
+341 NKFKDELNKEIS

-359 MDILNHYSW
+359 MDILNRYRW
-368 PGNVRQLQ
+368 PGNIRQLQ

-384 MSQTDTIEVEH
+384 MSQTGTIEVEH
-395 LPQEIQ
+395 LPQEIR
-401 KAHETAAGT
+401 KAVDTASSAKGVSDSSEDEKGPAGT
-410 VEEKSAVSGEE
+410 VEEVPVGS
-421 ESSGGVDANS
+421 D
-431 LSEPNSI
+431 SI
-438 SLDEGEKQTLLSA
+438 SFDEGEKKTLLSA

-465 LGISRTTFYR
+465 LNISRTTFYR
-475 KLKKHGLSQTRG
+475 KLKKHGLSQTQG

>member
-1 MAKPLIF
+1 
-8 VVDDEPESGRLLAYH
+8 
-23 LGKAGYEVE
+23 
-32 LFSNGP
+32 
-38 DCLKALDRNPSLV
+38 
-51 CLDMQMPEMDGLEVL
+51 
-66 KRIKAQ
+66 
-72 NTKLGV
+72 
-78 IMVTSNN
+78 MVTSNN

-97 AADYIIKPVDREK
+97 AADYIIKPA
-110 IYIIKPVDREK
+110 DREK

-127 DTLDQTRVVGQ
+127 EVLDQTQVMSQ
-138 IRNMEKDME
+138 IRSMEKDRE
-147 SAFAYK
+147 SDFAYK
-153 NIVGDSDA
+153 NIVGESEA
-161 IKNVFTQIE
+161 IRSVFTQIE
-170 QVKSSNVNV
+170 QVKDSNVNV
-179 YINGESGTG
+179 YINGESGSG
-188 KELVARAIHFSGPGE
+188 KELVARAIHFSGRDE

-214 LAEGLL
+214 LAESLL

-229 GAFTGAVGTHHG
+229 GAFTGAISTHRG

-327 DRKND
+327 ERKDD
-332 IPLLCGYLL
+332 IPILCGYFL
-341 NKFKDELNKDIS
+341 NKFKDELSKEIS
-353 HISPEA
+353 HISPAA
-359 MDILNHYSW
+359 MNILNHYSW
-368 PGNVRQLQ
+368 PGNIRQLQ

-384 MSQTDTIEVEH
+384 MSQTGTIEVEH

-401 KAHETAAGT
+401 RAWK
-410 VEEKSAVSGEE
+410 EEGSSLQRESTSGEDDTSVSGPEAG
-421 ESSGGVDANS
+421 SIGSNK
-431 LSEPNSI
+431 I

-465 LGISRTTFYR
+465 LSISRTTFYR
-475 KLKKHGLSQTRG
+475 KLKKHGLSQTRN